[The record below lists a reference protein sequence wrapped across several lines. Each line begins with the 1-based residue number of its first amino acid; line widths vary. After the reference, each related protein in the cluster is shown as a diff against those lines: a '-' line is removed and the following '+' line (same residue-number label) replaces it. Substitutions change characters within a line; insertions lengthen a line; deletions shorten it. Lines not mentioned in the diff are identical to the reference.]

1 MGVLLHLYSM
11 DKSKLQL
18 LEYEQEDE
26 ILKWGMEFLTA
37 AGSTSTLAARY
48 ATLLQEVRS
57 RTSIHGSLRNTEMED
72 TPGLLSTITK
82 GPVPPQPPATPL
94 SSQPR
99 QTVFSG
105 REEID
110 LDGMNF
116 DDLLFGTGLPQ
127 DILPFDYLSNGFN
140 L

>member
-57 RTSIHGSLRNTEMED
+57 KTSIHSSLRNTEMED
-72 TPGLLSTITK
+72 TSGLLSTIAK
-82 GPVPPQPPATPL
+82 GSVPPQPPVTPL
-94 SSQPR
+94 ASQPR
-99 QTVFSG
+99 QTVFSE

-116 DDLLFGTGLPQ
+116 DDLLFGTGLPH